1 MRKALTMSLAIIVEA
16 SLHVLADLIMKRS
29 KRNGNFHGP
38 HRGHSGGDAVALRYP
53 GAAHSVHAWRGV
65 IGVPKHGRSKS

>member
-29 KRNGNFHGP
+29 KRNGNFHGL
-38 HRGHSGGDAVALRYP
+38 HRGYSGADAVALRYP
-53 GAAHSVHAWRGV
+53 GAGRPLHSWRGV
-65 IGVPKHGRSKS
+65 RDKHGRRRSIS